1 VEQSLWVRVP
11 LRALQWLSKNSK
23 ERAGEANEGTSVY
36 PRLRVCLTAGMDFV
50 PESSS
55 EGGLEIF
62 VAQQAIYRRVIEA
75 DYMSHR
81 ALFGIFHDLL
91 EARSEL
97 FSLLDLACGDAAC
110 SVGALR
116 RTKVSDYVAVDLSE
130 PALSLAVSNTNSLPC
145 ATRVVRRDF
154 QEYVNAA
161 SRLWDVIFIG
171 FSFHHLNSKAKAAFA
186 PRIRRVL
193 AAGGEWIF
201 FEPMLHGNETR
212 EEFLDRWKASLELDW
227 RAFTP
232 EEKAT
237 IWEHVS
243 QYDFPE
249 NSKSFERI
257 ALEGGFRSLEH
268 LYTDP
273 FCFYGAFRAVV

>member
-1 VEQSLWVRVP
+1 
-11 LRALQWLSKNSK
+11 
-23 ERAGEANEGTSVY
+23 
-36 PRLRVCLTAGMDFV
+36 MDLAS
-50 PESSS
+50 ESSS
-55 EGGLEIF
+55 EGGLAIF
-62 VAQQAIYRRVIEA
+62 VAQQAIYRRVVEA

-91 EARSEL
+91 KARSAP

-116 RTKVSDYVAVDLSE
+116 GTNVSDYVAVDLAE
-130 PALSLAVSNTNSLPC
+130 PALSLAANNARSLRC
-145 ATRVVRRDF
+145 ATQVVRRDF

-171 FSFHHLNSKAKAAFA
+171 FSFHHLKGQAKAAFA
-186 PRIRRVL
+186 PQVRRVL
-193 AAGGEWIF
+193 GAGGEWIF
-201 FEPMLHGNETR
+201 FEPMLDGQETR
-212 EEFLDRWKASLELDW
+212 EEFLDRWKASLEHDW
-227 RAFTP
+227 QAFTS
-232 EEKAT
+232 EERKI

-249 NSKSFERI
+249 NLRTFERI
-257 ALEGGFRSLEH
+257 ACEGGFRSLEH

-273 FCFYGAFRAVV
+273 FRFYGAFRALV